1 MSEFQYYEWQT
12 IDRPLTRAQQAE
24 VDRLSSH
31 IEVTSTRAV
40 VTYSWGDFKHDPVD
54 VLARYFDAFLY
65 FANWGVRELLFRL
78 PPAAD
83 VKALNPYLYEG
94 AFDLTE
100 VRGVRVLGVMVGGE
114 EGEWPEDGSEEEDE
128 EPDYEDYAA
137 DSDSDYWEGEET
149 GLSTLAALRGDIL
162 HGDMRA
168 LYLAWLN
175 AAQRGFIRPNAPE
188 PPVPPGLGE
197 LNGTLVEF
205 ATFLGLGEHIIQAA
219 AQASAPLRP
228 APPTDPN
235 LIGRLPRAEADDFLR
250 RLANDEPHLALALNR
265 RLQELAGAPAT
276 PPLEGSRTWRDL
288 AATAAALRL
297 EAERQA
303 QREAEAK
310 RVEALRKLAEREP
323 AAWQEVETLIAERN
337 GSAYAKAVTLLKQL
351 RDLAAWQGHSDGFQQ
366 RLSQITTNYARRSAL
381 IERIRKAGLT

>member
-31 IEVTSTRAV
+31 IDVTSTRAV

-65 FANWGVRELLFRL
+65 FANWGVREMSFRL

-83 VKALNPYLYEG
+83 VKALNPYLNEG

-100 VRGVRVLGVMVGGE
+100 VRGVRVLGIMVGE

-128 EPDYEDYAA
+128 ELDFEDYAD
-137 DSDSDYWEGEET
+137 DSGSDYWEGEEI

-162 HGDMRA
+162 RGDLRA

-175 AAQRGFIRPNAPE
+175 AAQRGFIRPGAPE

-205 ATFLGLGEHIIQAA
+205 AAFLGLGEHLIQAA

-228 APPTDPN
+228 VPPTDPS

-265 RLQELAGAPAT
+265 RLQELAGTASAL
-276 PPLEGSRTWRDL
+276 PLEGNRTWRDL

-310 RVEALRKLAEREP
+310 RVEDLRKLAEREP

-337 GSAYAKAVTLLKQL
+337 GSAYAKAVTLLTML
-351 RDLAAWQGHSDGFQQ
+351 RNLAAWQGRIDGFEH
-366 RLSQITTNYARRSAL
+366 RLPQITTSYARRSAL